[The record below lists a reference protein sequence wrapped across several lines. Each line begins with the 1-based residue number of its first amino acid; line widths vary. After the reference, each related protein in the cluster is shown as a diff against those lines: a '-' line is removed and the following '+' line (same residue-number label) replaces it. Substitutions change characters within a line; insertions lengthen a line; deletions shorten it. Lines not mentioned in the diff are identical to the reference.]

1 MEKLLE
7 ITDITWYESEN
18 EKKDLPK
25 ELKLK
30 WNSDKWDCV
39 KVSNWLSKYFNVSV
53 NSLNIKELKNQDSG
67 SG

>member
-30 WNSDKWDCV
+30 WNSDKWDRF

>member
-7 ITDITWYESEN
+7 ITDITWNKSEN

-30 WNSDKWDCV
+30 WNSNKWNRD

>member
-7 ITDITWYESEN
+7 ITDITWNKSEN

-30 WNSDKWDCV
+30 WNSNKCNRTQ
-39 KVSNWLSKYFNVSV
+39 VSNWLSKYFNVSV
-53 NSLNIKELKNQDSG
+53 NSLIIKELKNQDSG
-67 SG
+67 SS

>member
-7 ITDITWYESEN
+7 ITDITWDESEN

-30 WNSDKWDCV
+30 WNSDKWNRV

>member
-7 ITDITWYESEN
+7 ITDITWNKSEN

-30 WNSDKWDCV
+30 WNSNKWNRTQ
-39 KVSNWLSKYFNVSV
+39 VSNWLSKYFNVSV
-53 NSLNIKELKNQDSG
+53 NSLSIKELKNQDSG
-67 SG
+67 SS